1 MRLLV
6 VWSGT
11 EDGMSKR
18 QAAGQWEYGL
28 RIPYPLPPVDVE
40 SENAKSEL
48 SLLSFYKSIYVK
60 IVG

>member
-1 MRLLV
+1 MGWAKGRLQG
-6 VWSGT
+6 SG
-11 EDGMSKR
+11 
-18 QAAGQWEYGL
+18 EYGL